1 MNLQQTIE
9 DAFERR
15 ADITPANASPALLA
29 AINEALDAL
38 ERGTM
43 RVAEPTAGG
52 WQVNE
57 WLKKA
62 VLLSFRVHDNVPVE
76 HGYTRYFD
84 KVESRFAHHD
94 AAGNTALHHG
104 MAQGASVEVHKTL
117 MHHGCAFGKVGAQTH
132 AVRIT
137 NADT

>member
-15 ADITPANASPALLA
+15 ADITPANASPALLT

-62 VLLSFRVHDNVPVE
+62 YLR
-76 HGYTRYFD
+76 
-84 KVESRFAHHD
+84 
-94 AAGNTALHHG
+94 
-104 MAQGASVEVHKTL
+104 TL
-117 MHHGCAFGKVGAQTH
+117 FL
-132 AVRIT
+132 
-137 NADT
+137 

>member
-15 ADITPANASPALLA
+15 ADITPANASPALLT

-52 WQVNE
+52 WHP
-57 WLKKA
+57 
-62 VLLSFRVHDNVPVE
+62 LL
-76 HGYTRYFD
+76 
-84 KVESRFAHHD
+84 
-94 AAGNTALHHG
+94 
-104 MAQGASVEVHKTL
+104 
-117 MHHGCAFGKVGAQTH
+117 
-132 AVRIT
+132 
-137 NADT
+137 